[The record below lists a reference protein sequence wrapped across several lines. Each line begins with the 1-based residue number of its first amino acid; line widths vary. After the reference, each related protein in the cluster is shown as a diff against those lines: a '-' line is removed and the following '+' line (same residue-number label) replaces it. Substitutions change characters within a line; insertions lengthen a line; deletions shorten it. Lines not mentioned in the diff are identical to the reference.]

1 MATTDLTNAI
11 GANTDTTD
19 PFARLPNESFY
30 EYLQRIKNV
39 RGMLLGQYEK
49 PADPVD
55 DALADTIASQPLGQ
69 EIVRDGGDG
78 DGGPQDTRTAE
89 ERKRDSL
96 ERAVGL
102 LTGEAASGIGLGSIA
117 GPLGMA
123 LGAFADYDT
132 VNQFE
137 NQLASLGYTPD
148 QIEAI
153 KDNPSML
160 QQGLQTGQFG
170 VVSEGY
176 KPTVVDKFS
185 ITGLFSDIFGDDK
198 SSYSGPNVP
207 GITSLGN
214 VTAMTPTYT
223 GAVNYAAPLQTNML
237 SWAAPGVGT
246 VLAPGY
252 QAGDTSSNM
261 GWGSGVSGAGEG
273 GFGGGDS
280 STVSQGTTG
289 GFFSGTFDDV
299 ANDSSWGGGDNDS
312 SSDTSGGYG
321 SDPSGGAAGS
331 PF

>member
-1 MATTDLTNAI
+1 MAI
-11 GANTDTTD
+11 TDTTD
-19 PFARLPNESFY
+19 PFARLPNETFY

-39 RGMLLGQYEK
+39 RGMLLGQYEQ
-49 PADPVD
+49 PEDPVD
-55 DALADTIASQPLGQ
+55 EALADTLASQPLGQ
-69 EIVRDGGDG
+69 EIVRDSGG

-102 LTGEAASGIGLGSIA
+102 LTGEAASGIGLGSVA

-137 NQLASLGYTPD
+137 NQLSNLGYTPD

-153 KDNPSML
+153 KENPSML

-176 KPTVVDKFS
+176 KPTLVDKFS

-198 SSYSGPNVP
+198 PSYSGPNVP
-207 GITSLGN
+207 GITGLGN

-252 QAGDTSSNM
+252 QTGGTSSNM

-289 GFFSGTFDDV
+289 GFESATFDSI
-299 ANDSSWGGGDNDS
+299 ANDPSWGGGGNDNND
-312 SSDTSGGYG
+312 
-321 SDPSGGAAGS
+321 SGGADHGFG
-331 PF
+331 PGNDDGWD